1 MSEIII
7 DVPELMERVQDD
19 KELILE
25 LFDIFLEDYEKRRV
39 TLEGAV
45 KENNFDEIGAV
56 SHSLKGAA
64 GNISAKPLRMV
75 LMELENKGKANDL
88 NGVPELI
95 SAMDEAIVLLKQRI
109 GELRVELSG

>member
-1 MSEIII
+1 MSNIII

-25 LFDIFLEDYEKRRV
+25 LFDIFLEDYDKRRAA
-39 TLEGAV
+39 LEGAV
-45 KENNFDEIGAV
+45 KVSDFEEIGSV

-75 LMELENKGKANDL
+75 LMELENKGKASDL

-95 SAMDEAIVLLKQRI
+95 SAMDKEFDLLKQRI
-109 GELRVELSG
+109 DELRVELSG